1 MNIVFQDKTVAELL
15 SLQNNKANTI
25 VDVRSPS
32 EFNEATIPGSVN
44 IPIFSD
50 EERAEIGTLYKKV
63 SKEAAIERGLELFS
77 AKLPTFIAQCKQIG
91 TPLTVFCWR
100 GGMRSKTAATVLDL
114 MGVEVKRLS
123 GGVRSYRQWVVNEL
137 EKGVFP
143 PDLIVLNGYTGSGK
157 TILLHRLVKEGF
169 PILDLEQFAGHR
181 GSIFGQI
188 GLTPHN
194 QKKFD
199 SLLVYEMQKHFNE
212 PFVFIEG
219 ESRRIG
225 KVCVPSFLLDK
236 KEKGVH
242 VFIHLPI
249 EERVRLLLD
258 IYKPWQS
265 PADFNEAFQR
275 IKRRIHVPIA
285 KEIEE
290 ALQTNQFDRAVQ
302 LLLQHYYDPRY
313 AYSTTRQPQE
323 NNHMILAV
331 SIEDA
336 FEQLLALTESLK
348 QARHVN
354 S

>member
-1 MNIVFQDKTVAELL
+1 MFQDITVADLF
-15 SLQNNKANTI
+15 SLHAHKHTT

-32 EFNEATIPGSVN
+32 EFYEATIPGSVN

-77 AKLPTFIAQCKQIG
+77 VKLPAFIGQCKQIG

-123 GGVRSYRQWVVNEL
+123 GGIRNYRQWVVNEL
-137 EKGVFP
+137 EKGDFP

-157 TILLHRLVKEGF
+157 TILLHRLTKQGF

-188 GLTPHN
+188 GLAPHN

-199 SLLVYEMQKHFNE
+199 SLLIHEMHKHFKE

-225 KVCVPSFLLDK
+225 KVCVPSFLFDK
-236 KEKGVH
+236 KEQGTH

-258 IYKPWQS
+258 TYKPWQS
-265 PADFNEAFQR
+265 PADFNEAYQR

-285 KEIEE
+285 KEIEV
-290 ALQTNQFDRAVQ
+290 ALQTSQFDRAVH

-313 AYSTTRQPQE
+313 AYSTTRQPHE
-323 NNHMILAV
+323 NNQVIHAC
-331 SIEDA
+331 SIDDA
-336 FEQLLALTESLK
+336 YEQLLELTKTFK
-348 QARHVN
+348 QARQVK